1 MRLALTLP
9 IVLGLTTLTAFAGAY
24 DSSIAINDI
33 AGLSDESIDAL
44 KDAEFAVLKAQVE
57 LARAQGQN
65 NGLKAELKDA
75 NRKLDAKSLDLKAAK
90 SEVKAAQANVGL
102 KNVGTAAV
110 NDPNN
115 PYPES
120 PERLSKANARL
131 ETAQYESDTAR
142 SLVAW
147 KEAEIDR
154 VDTLIAAREQA
165 AEVASIK
172 RDRARVEAMQKEQVA
187 AHSKYSEAEL
197 SKRLESVQQRFDKAE
212 VKRSEAKIKA
222 DQAKNAYESRRK

>member
-9 IVLGLTTLTAFAGAY
+9 IVLGLTTLTSFAGAY
-24 DSSIAINDI
+24 DSSIAINDLS
-33 AGLSDESIDAL
+33 GLSDESIDAL
-44 KDAEFAVLKAQVE
+44 KDSEFAVLKAQVE

-65 NGLKAELKDA
+65 SGLKAALKDA
-75 NRKLDAKSLDLKAAK
+75 NQKLDAKSLDLKAAK
-90 SEVKAAQANVGL
+90 SEVKAAQANVDL
-102 KNVGTAAV
+102 KSVGTAAV

-115 PYPES
+115 PYPHS
-120 PERLSKANARL
+120 QERLSKANARL
-131 ETAQYESDTAR
+131 ESAQYESDTAR
-142 SLVAW
+142 ALVSW

-154 VDTLIAAREQA
+154 VDTMIEAREQA

-172 RDRARVEAMQKEQVA
+172 RDRDRVEAMQKEQVA

-197 SKRLESVQQRFDKAE
+197 SKRLESAQQRFDKAE
-212 VKRSEAKIKA
+212 VKRSAAQIKA